1 MAIPGWTWGEDTYDG
16 LAVESMADASATFAV
31 LADETRLEIL
41 AALAARSPLSYSDLQ
56 AATGVTD
63 NGRLNYH
70 LRKLQPALVT
80 EDGNG
85 YALTARGRAV
95 VDTALPNR

>member
-1 MAIPGWTWGEDTYDG
+1 MAIPGWTWDEDTYDG
-16 LAVESMADASATFAV
+16 FAVESMADASATFAV

-41 AALAARSPLSYSDLQ
+41 AALAARSPLSYADLQ
-56 AATGVTD
+56 TATGVTD

-70 LRKLQPALVT
+70 LRQLRPTFVT

-85 YALTARGRAV
+85 YALTGRGHAV
-95 VDTALPNR
+95 VDTALPDR